1 MKRLILV
8 SAAIALFLTG
18 CGSKSRQQD
27 ISLPDNAAEA
37 TVPAE
42 TETTP
47 PRPIAERAAELQSA
61 GDTHIFDEQG
71 VLSDEEKEQ
80 YNNYLEWLA
89 NIRQI
94 RAAAVITNQLG
105 GKTPEDFSAE
115 YYHTLFGTAP
125 NGFLLL
131 INNDTNRDYVYCEGA
146 CKTYISSDLAI
157 AKATP
162 YLIEQ
167 KYADALEILL
177 PVGEMVPDRVLDRC
191 GALTPEQVE
200 ELRAL
205 ADPGDS
211 RYCVL
216 FTKEAPS
223 AEGVT
228 EAVPTETEAPD
239 TAEPEAASD
248 ETSAPDNAEADAPE
262 TAETGDPDAE
272 TTAAGSPAPEPAPAE
287 LKTFADDVCRQNEAD
302 RLLVIDAAH
311 SFAWIAGKED
321 EALSAEIQ
329 AVLRTD
335 GAFAAAKL
343 YYERVL
349 P

>member
-1 MKRLILV
+1 MKRVILV
-8 SAAIALFLTG
+8 SAVIALFLTG
-18 CGSKSRQQD
+18 CGSKAKRQD
-27 ISLPDNAAEA
+27 IALPDNAAEA

-42 TETTP
+42 TETAP

-94 RAAAVITNQLG
+94 KTAAVITNQLG
-105 GKTPEDFSAE
+105 GETPEQFSAE

-177 PVGEMVPDRVLDRC
+177 PVGEMVPDRVMDRC
-191 GALTPEQVE
+191 GALTPEQTE

-205 ADPGDS
+205 TDPVDS

-216 FTKEAPS
+216 FTVEVPS

-228 EAVPTETEAPD
+228 EAVPMETEAPD
-239 TAEPEAASD
+239 
-248 ETSAPDNAEADAPE
+248 NADADTPE
-262 TAETGDPDAE
+262 TAGTDTPAAE
-272 TTAAGSPAPEPAPAE
+272 TPAEPDTTQAPAPEPAPEE
-287 LKTFADDVCRQNEAD
+287 LKTFAAAACKQNEAD

-311 SFAWIAGKED
+311 SRAWIAGKED